1 MTALPAHPILS
12 CDEARAFEAR
22 LFGGDEARE
31 WPAMQR
37 AGRAVAAAVLEDLR
51 EIGGFSAAGRMLV
64 LVGKG
69 HNGGDALIAARAILA
84 QYPQAGADVLFVFGE
99 HALRPLAQRAWQELL
114 QAAPQRVASRRVDP
128 VATSP
133 SEGGSARVATSVSEW
148 MKPYDLCL
156 DGVFGFQFRPPLDE
170 RTGAALRWAN
180 ALPVRLRAAV
190 DLPSGLDAPDAF
202 RADFTYATGVVKAPA
217 LACPHAGRLRYLDL
231 GFFAEEGVIPHALDY
246 VLTRDVLAPLS
257 ALRSPLSDKR
267 TYGHLFVLGGSR
279 NYPGAVLMT
288 VLAALRSGAGLVTAF
303 VPESLAPAFAAR
315 APEAM
320 WIGWPETA
328 EGGLAL
334 AGHYLMRE
342 RIERATALVLGPGLG
357 RETETQTLATNLIEA
372 ATIPVVLDA
381 DALQPDIVR
390 AGVAPRV
397 LTPHAGEF
405 ARIAGGAS
413 LRGLCQET
421 GATVV
426 LKGPITRIGTAEAV
440 YHSFFG
446 GPVLARGGSGD
457 VLAGLIGGLLAQ
469 AGVGAERR
477 PVPHGSGSAS
487 ATLLA
492 AARGVVWHDLAAD
505 ALARAQG
512 QVAVQTTQL
521 LDHLSAAL
529 RACHHDD

>member
-22 LFGGDEARE
+22 LFGGDETHE

-37 AGRAVAAAVLEDLR
+37 AGRAMGAAVLNDFR
-51 EIGGFSAAGRMLV
+51 EIGGFSAAGRVLV

-69 HNGGDALIAARAILA
+69 HNSGDALIAAQAILE
-84 QYPQAGADVLFVFGE
+84 QYPEAVADVLFVFGE
-99 HALRPLAQRAWQELL
+99 QALRPLAQRAWRELL
-114 QAAPQRVASRRVDP
+114 QAAPQRVAAHRLDP
-128 VATSP
+128 
-133 SEGGSARVATSVSEW
+133 VATSVSEW
-148 MKPYDLCL
+148 TKSYDLCL

-170 RTGAALRWAN
+170 RAGAVLRWAN

-190 DLPSGLDAPDAF
+190 DLPSGLDAADAF
-202 RADFTYATGVVKAPA
+202 RADFTYATGILKMPA
-217 LACPHAGRLRYLDL
+217 LACPNAGRLRYLDL
-231 GFFAEEGVIPHALDY
+231 GFFEVERVVPNALDY
-246 VLTRDVLAPLS
+246 VLTGEILSPLS

-267 TYGHLFVLGGSR
+267 SYGHLFVLGGSR
-279 NYPGAVLMT
+279 NYPGAVLMS

-315 APEAM
+315 APAAM
-320 WIGWPETA
+320 WIGWPETS

-342 RIERATALVLGPGLG
+342 RLERATALELGPGLG
-357 RETETQTLATNLIEA
+357 REPETLALVREIVANA
-372 ATIPVVLDA
+372 PVPVVLDA

-390 AGVAPRV
+390 AGTVPRV

-405 ARIAGGAS
+405 ARIAAGAS
-413 LRGLCQET
+413 LRDFCGET

-426 LKGPITRIGTAEAV
+426 LKGSITRIGTAEAV

-457 VLAGLIGGLLAQ
+457 LLAGLIGGLLAQ
-469 AGVGAERR
+469 AVAERL
-477 PVPHGSGSAS
+477 PVPHGSESAS
-487 ATLLA
+487 ATLQA
-492 AARGVVWHDLAAD
+492 AARGVVWHGRAAD
-505 ALARAQG
+505 ALAREKG
-512 QVAVQTTQL
+512 QVAVQTTQV
-521 LDHLSAAL
+521 LDYLSAAL
-529 RACHHDD
+529 RACPHE